1 MTMGGTTM
9 TTDSPIS
16 SPPSNEQPYLHDSS
30 PVSLSETA
38 IAVLAT
44 LPTSAKP
51 ILLSID
57 CPHVMNKIAEL
68 WTRPIQLDRY
78 FEELTIDARGGR
90 RGFPMGVATEI
101 SNLKEYYQT
110 RVRPLK
116 KTSWDFSV

>member
-1 MTMGGTTM
+1 M
-9 TTDSPIS
+9 TTDSPTMSPLS
-16 SPPSNEQPYLHDSS
+16 SEEHYVHDNA
-30 PVSLSETA
+30 PVALSETA
-38 IAVLAT
+38 MAVLAT

-68 WTRPIQLDRY
+68 WTRPILLDRY
-78 FEELTIDARGGR
+78 FDELTIDARGSR
-90 RGFPMGVATEI
+90 RGFALGVATEI
-101 SNLKEYYQT
+101 SNIKEYYQT